1 MGDFF
6 ANQPKKRISTKAS
19 VHPHYP
25 LGGGGA
31 GRDTEIIKLCLHPH
45 NTYYTAP
52 PPQYMLHCTTTINN
66 TAQHSAS
73 WIWTHIVYWHRT
85 GADQQNHRRGWGQQR
100 VSRWAS
106 LSLSNKSTTPWYL
119 ILRCIYASCFNEWG
133 CLAGVPA
140 AARCVVPHC
149 QSFKPASR
157 VLLCVNIYGR

>member
-1 MGDFF
+1 MLCNLKVWATSLPTNPRREYQGIC
-6 ANQPKKRISTKAS
+6 PSPLSTWRRRSRTRYGNYKTVPA
-19 VHPHYP
+19 
-25 LGGGGA
+25 
-31 GRDTEIIKLCLHPH
+31 
-45 NTYYTAP
+45 
-52 PPQYMLHCTTTINN
+52 PPQYILHCTTTINN
-66 TAQHSAS
+66 TAQPSAS
-73 WIWTHIVYWHRT
+73 WIWTHIVYYWHRT
-85 GADQQNHRRGWGQQR
+85 GADQQNHRRDWGQQR
-100 VSRWAS
+100 VSSWAS